1 MNKREAVKRFT
12 DYLRE
17 HNIYYESSI
26 SNGAQELTMVY
37 DVEAA
42 PGECIESCI
51 WFYRDGAEIRAYYSA
66 VGAEI
71 CRESEYRGELLKL
84 LNYINARV
92 FLSCGN
98 RQGLYEPCM
107 LHTPRIYITED
118 GNFDITITTMINYDF
133 WEVAPLETADY
144 ITMYCPELLEILS
157 YPIFCVLLGKITSD
171 EAKERVRR
179 NIFGKYED
187 D

>member
-1 MNKREAVKRFT
+1 MNKRAAVKRFT
-12 DYLRE
+12 DYLWE

-26 SNGAQELTMVY
+26 SNGAQQITMVY
-37 DVEAA
+37 DVEEA

-51 WFYRDGAEIRAYYSA
+51 WFYDDSAEVRAYYSE

-98 RQGLYEPCM
+98 SQGPYEPHM
-107 LHTPRIYITED
+107 LHTPRMYMTED
-118 GNFDITITTMINYDF
+118 GSFDITITTMINYDF
-133 WEVAPLETADY
+133 WEVAPMETDDY
-144 ITMYCPELLEILS
+144 ITIYCPELLERLT
-157 YPIFCVLLGKITSD
+157 YPIFLVLLGKISVD
-171 EAKERVRR
+171 DAKERIRQEF
-179 NIFGKYED
+179 FGEREG
-187 D
+187 